1 MRRIIIIAGPSG
13 VGKTTV
19 SQYLQEKYQI
29 PRVVTHTTRPKRK
42 GEVDGKSY
50 YFESDESF
58 EKLHFFEHVK
68 YGDYQYGSSKEALK
82 RAWEKNDLVSLI
94 VETDGVKS
102 YLDALRDKVY
112 FIYLTVN
119 EPQILTQRLLERG
132 DDVVEIKKRL
142 SSAEFKRDLHLN
154 NELAEK
160 AHMLENNDWE
170 ETKIALDK
178 VINKLKKSES

>member
-19 SQYLQEKYQI
+19 SQYLQEKYHI

-42 GEVDGKSY
+42 GEVDGKAY
-50 YFESDESF
+50 YFESNESF

-68 YGDYQYGSSKEALK
+68 YGDYRYGSSKEALK
-82 RAWEKNDLVSLI
+82 RAWDKSELVSLI

-102 YLDALRDKVY
+102 YLEALKNKVY

-119 EPQILTQRLLERG
+119 EPQILTQRLIKRG
-132 DDVVEIKKRL
+132 DDTAEIEKRL
-142 SSAEFKRDLHLN
+142 NSAEFKRDLHLN
-154 NELAEK
+154 KELAAK
-160 AHMLENNDWE
+160 AHILKNNDWE
-170 ETKIALDK
+170 ETKLMLDK
-178 VINKLKKSES
+178 VINKLQRD

>member
-29 PRVVTHTTRPKRK
+29 PRVVTHTTRPKRN
-42 GEVDGKSY
+42 GEVEGKAY

-82 RAWEKNDLVSLI
+82 RAWEKNELVSLI

-102 YLDALRDKVY
+102 YLEALKDEVY
-112 FIYLTVN
+112 FIYLTVSK
-119 EPQILTQRLLERG
+119 PQILTERLIKRG
-132 DDVVEIKKRL
+132 DDTVEIEKRL
-142 SSAEFKRDLHLN
+142 NSAEFKRDLHLN
-154 NELAEK
+154 DELVDE
-160 AHMLENNDWE
+160 AHILKNYDWE
-170 ETKIALDK
+170 ETKIALER
-178 VINKLKKSES
+178 VVNELKKE